1 MRYFVIA
8 GEASGDL
15 HGSFLVEQIKIAD
28 TNATIEGWGG
38 DLMSAQ
44 GVKIHKHIKDLAFM
58 GFVEVAKNLSTIF
71 ANIKLVKQQ
80 ITDFKPD
87 ALVLVDYPGFN
98 FRIAKWAKKQ
108 GFKVLYFISPN
119 VWAWKSNRV
128 YKVRD
133 NTDRMYTILPF
144 EKAFYA
150 KYGIDVEYFGHSLV
164 DVIASYKAKSINE
177 FRQMH
182 NLPDKPIIA
191 TMAGSRRQ
199 EISRMLPIMVE
210 TARKFPQYQFL
221 ITGAPAI
228 DRDFYNQFLT
238 DKPENMELLFNS
250 TYEILSHAEAGIVT
264 SGTATLEA
272 ALFGVPQVVCYK
284 ADAFSVFIARQVSR
298 FSGVKYISLVN
309 LILDKPSVRELI
321 QDDLTVQNATD
332 ELSQIIVG
340 GTKRPSIESDYAELY
355 GKLGE
360 KGVYKRI
367 AEDICIR
374 TSAKQ

>member
-15 HGSFLVEQIKIAD
+15 HGSFLVEQLKMSD
-28 TNATIEGWGG
+28 KDATIEGWGG
-38 DLMSAQ
+38 DLMAAQ
-44 GVKIHKHIKDLAFM
+44 GVKLHKHIKDLAFM
-58 GFVEVAKNLSTIF
+58 GFVEVAKNLPTIF
-71 ANIKLVKQQ
+71 SNIKLVKQQ
-80 ITDFKPD
+80 IVGFNPD

-98 FRIAKWAKKQ
+98 FRIAKWAKKN
-108 GFKVLYFISPN
+108 GYKVLYFISPN

-150 KYGIDVEYFGHSLV
+150 KYGIDVEYFGHPLV
-164 DVIASYKAKSINE
+164 DVVGAFKTKDIDE
-177 FRQMH
+177 FRKMH

-199 EISRMLPIMVE
+199 EISRMLPVMLEV
-210 TARKFPQYQFL
+210 ARNFPQYQFL

-228 DRDFYNQFLT
+228 DKEFYELFLAN
-238 DKPENMELLFNS
+238 KPENVELLFNS
-250 TYEILSHAEAGIVT
+250 TYEILAHAEAGLVT

-321 QDDLTVQNATD
+321 QDDLTVENATN
-332 ELSQIIVG
+332 ELKLIISG
-340 GTKRPSIESDYAELY
+340 GEKRSSVENDYSELY
-355 GKLGE
+355 GRLGE
-360 KGVYKRI
+360 HGVYRRI
-367 AEDICIR
+367 AEDMVRR
-374 TSAKQ
+374 TNA

>member
-15 HGSFLVEQIKIAD
+15 HGSFLVEQLKIAD
-28 TNATIEGWGG
+28 HEAVIEGWGG
-38 DLMSAQ
+38 DLIKAQ
-44 GVKIHKHIKDLAFM
+44 GVTLHKHIRDLAFM
-58 GFVEVAKNLSTIF
+58 GFVEVAKNLPTILS
-71 ANIKLVKQQ
+71 NIKLVKKQ
-80 ITDFKPD
+80 IKQFNPD

-108 GFKVLYFISPN
+108 GYKVLYFISPN

-133 NTDRMYTILPF
+133 NTDKMYTILPF
-144 EKAFYA
+144 EKAFYK
-150 KYGIDVEYFGHSLV
+150 KYNIDVEYFGHPLV
-164 DVIASYKAKSINE
+164 DVVGSYKPMNINE
-177 FRQMH
+177 FRSKH

-199 EISRMLPIMVE
+199 EIRKMLPVMLE
-210 TARKFPQYQFL
+210 TAKQFPEYEFL

-228 DRDFYNQFLT
+228 ERSFYEQLLT
-238 DKPENMELLFNS
+238 QKPENVELLFNS
-250 TYEILSHAEAGIVT
+250 TYEILSHSEAGLVT

-284 ADAFSVFIARQVSR
+284 ADAFSVFIARQVSK

-309 LILDKPSVRELI
+309 LILNKPTVTELI
-321 QDDLTVQNATD
+321 QDDLTTQKASE
-332 ELSQIIVG
+332 ELSKIIVG
-340 GTKRPSIESDYAELY
+340 GAKRQTIENDYNELF

-360 KGVYKRI
+360 RGVYKRI
-367 AEDICIR
+367 AEDILI
-374 TSAKQ
+374 KN